1 MAGEKKS
8 RAKKSAGKSTKKTA
22 AKKPAKKTTAKKP
35 AKKATAKKS
44 AKKTAAKKP
53 AKKTAAKKSPAEE
66 PSGKP
71 AQQPAEK
78 ATEKTAE
85 AATQAELVDIE
96 EIARQL
102 KLPLLR
108 VRKMVRSG
116 QIRGVKIDGQW
127 QFNPRLVHA
136 MLGRK
141 ARGG

>member
-8 RAKKSAGKSTKKTA
+8 TAKKSAGKSTKKTA
-22 AKKPAKKTTAKKP
+22 AKKPAKKTTTKKP

-44 AKKTAAKKP
+44 AKKT
-53 AKKTAAKKSPAEE
+53 TAKKSPAKE
-66 PSGKP
+66 PTGKP

-85 AATQAELVDIE
+85 AAAQVELVDIE

-116 QIRGVKIDGQW
+116 QIRGVKVDGQW